1 VWGSV
6 VDGRTLTFRLIG
18 INNQNF
24 VMQDE
29 QTGSWWQQV
38 SGEAIQGPMKG
49 RKLTLIDADQL
60 TFATWRAESPAGRVL
75 APVPAIRAKGGY
87 APIDWE
93 AGMARTRVPPK
104 AAAAAAADARLQP
117 RALVIGIERSGEAR
131 AFPVEHLSVAGVVL
145 DDVGGTPIAIVRA
158 PDGRST
164 RVFDRRIDGT
174 VIELF
179 ARVDTSSF
187 RVVDAGSGSEFDF
200 TGTAVSGPYA
210 GRTLARVPFLEE
222 YWFDWKNYHPQ
233 SDIARH

>member
-6 VDGRTLTFRLIG
+6 VDGRTLTFRLTG

-29 QTGSWWQQV
+29 QTASWWQQV
-38 SGEAIQGPMKG
+38 SGEAIQGPLKG
-49 RKLTLIDADQL
+49 KKLTLIEADQL
-60 TFATWRAESPAGRVL
+60 TFATWRAESPTGRVL
-75 APVPAIRAKGGY
+75 APVPAIVAKGGY

-93 AGMARTRVPPK
+93 AGMARNRVPAT

-117 RALVIGIERSGEAR
+117 RALVIGVERRGEAR
-131 AFPVEHLSVAGVVL
+131 AFPVEQVSAAGVVL
-145 DDVGGTPIAIVRA
+145 DEVGGTPIAIVRA
-158 PDGRST
+158 ADGRST

-174 VIELF
+174 IMELF
-179 ARVDTSSF
+179 AK
-187 RVVDAGSGSEFDF
+187 VDAAPFHFVDAASGSEFDF

-233 SDIARH
+233 SDIARQ